1 MEWFCSILF
10 WQHFIHAGFPAGAA
24 ASWTRPSPYHAGE
37 EVHPLGNSA
46 PIEAVFRY
54 PQTQAGR
61 EALSRRVAGVH
72 AAFILETIRG
82 LNCPAAQKRELL
94 QAVIDAVKGAAP
106 QKPEDPKN
114 G

>member
-1 MEWFCSILF
+1 M
-10 WQHFIHAGFPAGAA
+10 
-24 ASWTRPSPYHAGE
+24 
-37 EVHPLGNSA
+37 GNSA
-46 PIEAVFRY
+46 PIKAVFRY

>member
-1 MEWFCSILF
+1 MKIPM
-10 WQHFIHAGFPAGAA
+10 QIVMK
-24 ASWTRPSPYHAGE
+24 T
-37 EVHPLGNSA
+37 
-46 PIEAVFRY
+46 

-82 LNCPAAQKRELL
+82 LCCPAAQKRELL
-94 QAVIDAVKGAAP
+94 QAVIDTVKGAAPP

>member
-1 MEWFCSILF
+1 M
-10 WQHFIHAGFPAGAA
+10 
-24 ASWTRPSPYHAGE
+24 
-37 EVHPLGNSA
+37 GNSA

-82 LNCPAAQKRELL
+82 LCCPAEQKRELL